1 MAVTLELARNHLRV
15 DHNEEDALIAQYLAA
30 AIAWVENHTG
40 KLLTR
45 REVAQ
50 DESAFGPYLPLFYGP
65 NPDDLS
71 IDYTGSDGSAGLID
85 DAQIV
90 RDRAYPFSTWP
101 TMDENTLV
109 LLTYTAGYTEPPA
122 DLVSAVLVHLRAQ
135 YDEWRTGESD
145 SAAMM
150 AVEALCRPYRSL
162 RV

>member
-50 DESAFGPYLPLFYGP
+50 DESAFGPY
-65 NPDDLS
+65 
-71 IDYTGSDGSAGLID
+71 
-85 DAQIV
+85 
-90 RDRAYPFSTWP
+90 
-101 TMDENTLV
+101 
-109 LLTYTAGYTEPPA
+109 
-122 DLVSAVLVHLRAQ
+122 
-135 YDEWRTGESD
+135 
-145 SAAMM
+145 
-150 AVEALCRPYRSL
+150 RSL